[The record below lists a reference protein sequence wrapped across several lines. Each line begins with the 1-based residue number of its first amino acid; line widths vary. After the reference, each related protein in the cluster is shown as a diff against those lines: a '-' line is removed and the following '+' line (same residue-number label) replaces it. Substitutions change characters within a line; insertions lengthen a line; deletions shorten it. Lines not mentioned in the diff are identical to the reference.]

1 MKFFENA
8 VVKVFLKKGREKS
21 VKNFHPWIFSGA
33 IERISGEFSAGDIV
47 SVFSPD
53 GVFLAK
59 GFINP
64 QSQIRI
70 RILSFREEPIGPEFF
85 IRRISDAYQFRQRI
99 LPAKTNAYRVV
110 HGDGDGLSGL
120 VIDKYE
126 SVLVLQLFSKG
137 MEKLRPHLKEWME
150 SVFSPAVIIERT
162 EGSSLVEEGIQ
173 ASKEVLKGTIPEEHH
188 IEEHGI
194 VFKVDIWNGQK
205 TGFYL
210 DQRDN
215 RQRMA
220 VYSGGKKVLNCF
232 SYSGG
237 FSVAAAIQGA
247 MTVSIDA
254 SEKALE
260 LARQNFKLN
269 RLPSDKHRFE
279 ATDVYD
285 FLQNN
290 KEQFGVVI
298 LDPPAFIKK
307 RVQIPKGARAYQEI
321 NRLAMLRI
329 QANGLMLSCSCSAH
343 LSWDL
348 FQKIVFAAAQ
358 QSGRGVQIIGRYG
371 QPPDHPVN
379 IYHPEGEYLKSLL
392 LRII

>member
-1 MKFFENA
+1 MKSFENSA
-8 VVKVFLKKGREKS
+8 VKVFLKKGREKS

-33 IERISGEFSAGDIV
+33 IERITGEFLAGDVV
-47 SVFSPD
+47 SLFSQD
-53 GVFLAK
+53 GGFLAK

-70 RILSFREEPIGPEFF
+70 RILSFLEEPINPEFF
-85 IRRISDAYQFRQRI
+85 IRRISDAYQFRKRI
-99 LPAKTNAYRVV
+99 LPARTNAFRVV
-110 HGDGDGLSGL
+110 HGDGDCLSGL
-120 VIDKYE
+120 VIDTYN
-126 SVLVLQLFSKG
+126 SVLVIQIFSKG
-137 MEKLRPHLKEWME
+137 MERLRPHLREWME
-150 SVFSPAVIIERT
+150 SVCGSAVIVERT
-162 EGSSLVEEGIQ
+162 EGTSLLEEGIPVN
-173 ASKEVLKGTIPEEHH
+173 KEIIKGSVPEELH
-188 IEEHGI
+188 IEENGM
-194 VFKVDIWNGQK
+194 VFKVDVWNGQK

-220 VYSGGKKVLNCF
+220 VWSAGKKILNCF

-237 FSVAAAIQGA
+237 FSVAAALKGA
-247 MTVSIDA
+247 ITISVDV

-260 LARQNFKLN
+260 LARQNFGLN
-269 RLPSDKHRFE
+269 GLNPAEHRFE
-279 ATDVYD
+279 AQDIFD

-290 KEQFGVVI
+290 KEQFEMVV

-307 RVQIPKGARAYQEI
+307 RAQIPRGARAYKEI
-321 NRLAMLRI
+321 NRLAMARI
-329 QANGLMLSCSCSAH
+329 QTNGLMLSCSCSAH

-348 FQKIVFAAAQ
+348 FQKIVFVAAQ
-358 QSGRGVQIIGRYG
+358 ESGRNVQIIGRYG
-371 QPPDHPVN
+371 QPPDHPIN

>member
-1 MKFFENA
+1 MKSFENSA
-8 VVKVFLKKGREKS
+8 VKVFLKKGREKS

-33 IERISGEFSAGDIV
+33 IERITGEFSPGDII
-47 SVFSPD
+47 SVFSSD

-70 RILSFREEPIGPEFF
+70 RILSFLEEPIGPEFF
-85 IRRISDAYQFRQRI
+85 IGRISEAYRFRQSI
-99 LPAKTNAYRVV
+99 LPARTNAFRVV
-110 HGDGDGLSGL
+110 HGDGDFLSGL
-120 VIDKYE
+120 VIDKYD
-126 SVLVLQLFSKG
+126 SVSVIQLFSRG
-137 MEKLRPHLKEWME
+137 MEKLRPHLGEWME
-150 SVFSPAVIIERT
+150 SVFRPAVILERT
-162 EGSSLVEEGIQ
+162 ESFSLAEEGIP
-173 ASKEVLKGTIPEEHH
+173 AKKEIIKGKLPDELN
-188 IEEHGI
+188 IEEHGM
-194 VFKVDIWNGQK
+194 VFKVDVWTGQK

-215 RQRMA
+215 RQRIA
-220 VYSGGKKVLNCF
+220 TWSGGKRVLNCF

-237 FSVAAAIQGA
+237 FSVAAALQGA
-247 MTVSIDA
+247 ITVSVDV

-269 RLPSDKHRFE
+269 GIPLVGHRFE
-279 ATDVYD
+279 AADVFD
-285 FLQNN
+285 FFQNN
-290 KEQFGVVI
+290 KEQYEVVI

-307 RVQIPKGARAYQEI
+307 RMQILKGARAYQEI
-321 NRLAMLRI
+321 NRLAMARVE
-329 QANGLMLSCSCSAH
+329 ANGLMLSCSCSAH

-371 QPPDHPVN
+371 QPPDHPIN